1 MMMIPMQPGG
11 EKEARMK
18 LLFEF
23 TKLSESTQEML
34 LAHFV
39 KGVPIEHCVV
49 LFNMAQP
56 NVSRAIKN
64 INDVNHIVEQV
75 KAIDLY
81 HIADMK
87 KNLTGVACSVS
98 AANCNRTGVN

>member
-1 MMMIPMQPGG
+1 MIPGG

-18 LLFEF
+18 LLFKF

-56 NVSRAIKN
+56 NVSRAISAINN
-64 INDVNHIVEQV
+64 INHNVEEI
-75 KAIDLY
+75 KHIDLY
-81 HIADMK
+81 HLTDMK
-87 KNLTGVACSVS
+87 TQNKAVT
-98 AANCNRTGVN
+98 VNS